1 MSAGRCWIFLI
12 SLASTVT
19 GFTEV
24 RAEIDRRIVRSK
36 YVCENDVMHLNC
48 SSKVLRIEAADFGES
63 SASICTKG
71 EVSSQR
77 CNLLEVT
84 NIVKTA
90 CDNKKNCWITALD
103 NIFGDPCKGVNVSKQ
118 RSSSAYLNVLFAC
131 VKPVSSGK
139 STTSTTFI
147 STAEN
152 NSIIATNS
160 TASITFIS
168 TAGNNS
174 INATNSTAPPMK
186 STATAN
192 NTQTLPLTTTK
203 PNTKSDKEIPV
214 FDPSMSV
221 YLGALSGSMHVPS
234 FSSLGLLAWISIF
247 GIINSYC

>member
-1 MSAGRCWIFLI
+1 MSAGRCWIFLL

-24 RAEIDRRIVRSK
+24 RAEIDRRIVRST

-48 SSKVLRIEAADFGES
+48 SPKVLRIEGADFGES

-84 NIVKTA
+84 NILKTA
-90 CDNKKNCWITALD
+90 CDNKKNCSITALEK
-103 NIFGDPCKGVNVSKQ
+103 IFGDPCKGVNVSKQ

-131 VKPVSSGK
+131 VKPVSSRK
-139 STTSTTFI
+139 STTSKTTFAQPTTFI

-152 NSIIATNS
+152 NSV
-160 TASITFIS
+160 
-168 TAGNNS
+168 
-174 INATNSTAPPMK
+174 NATNSTAPPMN
-186 STATAN
+186 STAAAN
-192 NTQTLPLTTTK
+192 NTHTLPLTTTK
-203 PNTKSDKEIPV
+203 PKTKSDKEIPV
-214 FDPSMSV
+214 FDPSVSV

-247 GIINSYC
+247 SFFILGIINSYC